1 MTYRACRLPRILA
14 AILVC
19 VLGSVTIAS
28 AQSSLAAAAK
38 AEDNRRKTLKKPAK
52 VYTNSSLPAAP
63 TETTTP
69 PAGQAPARPEGGEEG
84 AAAVPGVPTAPG
96 APTAPAAE
104 PPAADAR
111 RTPDYWKK
119 RMGDA
124 VAERD
129 ANQLML
135 DALQSRINGLWADFT
150 ARDDPAQRTI
160 LANERQK
167 ALDEFERRKKRQSE
181 LVKAITDLEDEARRA
196 GVPAGWLR

>member
-1 MTYRACRLPRILA
+1 MTHRACRLPRILA

-19 VLGSVTIAS
+19 VMGVVTIAS

-38 AEDNRRKTLKKPAK
+38 AEDTRRKTLKTPAK
-52 VYTNSSLPAAP
+52 VYTNSTLPAAP
-63 TETTTP
+63 AEASTP
-69 PAGQAPARPEGGEEG
+69 PAAQAPARPEGGEEG
-84 AAAVPGVPTAPG
+84 AAAVPG
-96 APTAPAAE
+96 APAAPAVPAAE
-104 PPAADAR
+104 SPAADAR

-119 RMGDA
+119 RMADA

-150 ARDDPAQRTI
+150 ARDDPAQRTVI
-160 LANERQK
+160 ANERQK